1 MARRKKKE
9 ESASLQATVEK
20 TSRRAEREWKML
32 SVGLARTLVEELQAL
47 RGWNN
52 NMWNV
57 AHDALRFERDFF
69 LLGEKI
75 LMKDFAIVRATLSQ
89 NFSFY
94 SSRFFSATAA
104 RCHCHGWRSV
114 RAVENPRNY
123 SPKFRISSNTSNPYP
138 KKLVLIQCANK
149 QRFLPICFELWAEG
163 SPTTESTCSSGA
175 GLCEQLFM
183 KICKEFGS
191 S

>member
-1 MARRKKKE
+1 
-9 ESASLQATVEK
+9 
-20 TSRRAEREWKML
+20 ML

-94 SSRFFSATAA
+94 SSRFFFCYRSSLPLPWLTLSASCRKSSKLFTQIPHILKHVKSLPQKTRLDPVCKQAA
-104 RCHCHGWRSV
+104 LSPNLF
-114 RAVENPRNY
+114 RAVSWRKPHHREH
-123 SPKFRISSNTSNPYP
+123 FFFWG
-138 KKLVLIQCANK
+138 
-149 QRFLPICFELWAEG
+149 RFMRTAFHED
-163 SPTTESTCSSGA
+163 CSYI
-175 GLCEQLFM
+175 